1 MDPLSIAASVV
12 GITAAG
18 MQAAVKLW
26 ALAEKVATASEK
38 VKSVGNDISIT
49 CAVLRQMG
57 ELIKPRYDAQGTL
70 RSVFNYGALNDI
82 WHALRRCESFFTE
95 IQTLLSRA
103 FAKVG
108 NRPVLQS
115 KVKLSW
121 VEKTKWP
128 FLQPQFDEL
137 RNDLRGT
144 KVDLVL
150 MIGVANLALAQR
162 DWQQRPIDEAE
173 RLELTSTVLQLR
185 RARPLSPDDIDLGNV
200 MRPRPTQNISTSGAP
215 QSGRNVSANE
225 HPSTSQSVVLSV
237 SRHPRP
243 LSRRPSRLP
252 PPPPVGPHRPSP
264 SYYTGWTANH
274 LHGLITGYGDALSL
288 DRMELPDHSLERLVK
303 AYADAGHDVHIA
315 MSELT
320 REQQALIKR
329 TCSENHGLEVVYVRL
344 KRDST
349 VSSVFGMLNI
359 ETLKWIIASDKPSLL
374 SRGTLPPILTASHLS
389 ARHTPYQ
396 RSHFHQSQGLSR
408 FDDQDFDSI
417 EESSSECSHDLEP
430 ESNFDDPR
438 ARRAESMPAPHS
450 LQMRLNGADS
460 SHSERASLRPTK
472 GRRPEIHCIPPT
484 SSGPPLQFR
493 YVTSADEFRNSSFQP
508 AEESEE
514 DIVNELLARWTTL

>member
-26 ALAEKVATASEK
+26 ALAEKVATASDK
-38 VKSVGNDISIT
+38 VKSVGDDISIT
-49 CAVLRQMG
+49 CAVLRQMR
-57 ELIKPRYDAQGTL
+57 ELIIPRHDAQGTL
-70 RSVFNYGALNDI
+70 RSVFNQGALNDI
-82 WHALRRCESFFTE
+82 WHAIGRCESIFKET
-95 IQTLLSRA
+95 QTLLSRA

-115 KVKLSW
+115 KIKLSW
-121 VEKTKWP
+121 VEKAKWP

-137 RNDLRGT
+137 RNDLGSR
-144 KVDLVL
+144 KLDLVL
-150 MIGVANLALAQR
+150 MIGVANLALVQR

-173 RLELTSTVLQLR
+173 RLELTSTVLQLQ
-185 RARPLSPDDIDLGNV
+185 RARPLSLDDIDLGNV
-200 MRPRPTQNISTSGAP
+200 MGPGPSRDKSTSRTP
-215 QSGRNVSANE
+215 QSGRNSPANVNPPTS
-225 HPSTSQSVVLSV
+225 PSFIVTV
-237 SRHPRP
+237 SRHPPP

-252 PPPPVGPHRPSP
+252 PPPPVAPHRPNP

-274 LHGLITGYGDALSL
+274 LQGLITGYGDALSL

-359 ETLKWIIASDKPSLL
+359 ETLKWIIASDRPSLL
-374 SRGTLPPILTASHLS
+374 SRAASPPILTASLVS

-396 RSHFHQSQGLSR
+396 RSHFHQSQALSR

-417 EESSSECSHDLEP
+417 GESSSECSDDLEP

-438 ARRAESMPAPHS
+438 ARRAESMPAPRL
-450 LQMRLNGADS
+450 LQ
-460 SHSERASLRPTK
+460 K
-472 GRRPEIHCIPPT
+472 GIAPMA
-484 SSGPPLQFR
+484 SGPPLQFR
-493 YVTSADEFRNSSFQP
+493 YVTSADEFRNSRFQP
-508 AEESEE
+508 AEESGE
-514 DIVNELLARWTTL
+514 DIVNELLARWTVS